1 MKLRQPLLAAF
12 ALFALVGA
20 GWTFLQM
27 STGASMTQAAAKFIA
42 TLDEDAKK
50 QTLYPYDTPKR
61 LEWHFIPKDERKGL
75 QVKEMNE
82 AQRQALHELLKT
94 ALSQAG
100 YEKTTKIMALESILN
115 TLEQGRGRNIRDP
128 ERYYVTIFGQPADD
142 QKWGLSFEGHHLSLN
157 FVVEKGKVV
166 SSTPS
171 FMGANPAVVKSEVP
185 NALPVGTRVLAK
197 EETVA
202 FELLAA
208 LDDEQ
213 RKTAIIA
220 DKAPAE
226 IRAPGEP
233 QPPREAPAGLSYGK
247 MNDQQRKLLVQLIEA
262 YAANMPQ
269 DVREERMAAI
279 NANGLEKVHF
289 AWAGAQKPGVGHYY
303 RVQGP
308 TFLIE
313 FINVQPDAAGN
324 IANHIHS
331 VWRDLRGDFAIPVA
345 QAGG

>member
-1 MKLRQPLLAAF
+1 MKMRQPLLAGF
-12 ALFALVGA
+12 ALFVLVGA

-27 STGASMTQAAAKFIA
+27 STGASMTQAAGKFIA
-42 TLDEDAKK
+42 TLDDDEKK
-50 QTLYPYDTPKR
+50 QTVLPYDTPKR
-61 LEWHFIPKDERKGL
+61 VEWHFIPKDERKGL
-75 QVKEMNE
+75 QVKEMSK

-94 ALSQAG
+94 ALSETG
-100 YEKTTKIMALESILN
+100 YEKTTKIMALEAILN

-128 ERYYVTIFGQPADD
+128 ERYFVTIFGQPADD
-142 QKWGLSFEGHHLSLN
+142 QQWGLSFEGHHLSLN
-157 FVVEKGKVV
+157 FVVENGKVA

-171 FMGANPAVVKSEVP
+171 FMGANPAVVKNELP
-185 NALPVGTRVLAK
+185 DALPKGTRVPAK

-213 RKTAIIA
+213 RRKAIIA
-220 DKAPAE
+220 EKAPSE
-226 IRAPGEP
+226 IRAAGEA
-233 QPPREAPAGLSYGK
+233 QPPAEAPAGLSFGK
-247 MNDQQRKLLVQLIEA
+247 MNEQQRKLLVQLIEA

-269 DVREERMAAI
+269 DVRGERMKAI
-279 NANGLEKVHF
+279 ESKGLNAVHF
-289 AWAGAQKPGVGHYY
+289 AWAGAQKPGIGHYY

-324 IANHIHS
+324 VANHIHS

-345 QAGG
+345 QAGS